1 MYYSIGRM
9 SSRKRKPRKG
19 ITQAISITLPK
30 SLITRLNLAAP
41 DRERS
46 QFVKRAIEF
55 YLHSTE
61 VDHVHV

>member
-1 MYYSIGRM
+1 M

-30 SLITRLNLAAP
+30 TLISKLNLAAP

-46 QFVKRAIEF
+46 QFVKRAVEY
-55 YLHSTE
+55 YLE
-61 VDHVHV
+61 VYYVHT